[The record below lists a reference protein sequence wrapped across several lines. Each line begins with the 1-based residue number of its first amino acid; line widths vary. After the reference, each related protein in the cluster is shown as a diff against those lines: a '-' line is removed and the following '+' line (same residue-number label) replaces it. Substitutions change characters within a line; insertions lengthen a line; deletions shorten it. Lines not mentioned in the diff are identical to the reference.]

1 MILARVVLAD
11 DHALVRA
18 GMRKLLESLGTIEVV
33 GEAGDGIALLALVEQ
48 LRPDVVLMDI
58 TMPLLNGLDAT
69 LQVVKKWPT
78 TRVLILSMYDNEEYV
93 NLALTNGAT
102 GYLLKDAAPAELN
115 TAIQTV
121 LTGRVYLS
129 PTVAQEIIG
138 THVDI
143 LRGDGSI
150 EPTLSPRQREVLRL
164 VVQGQSNKEIARI
177 LGLSAKTVETHRSRL
192 MKQLGVHEV
201 TGLVRYAMRMGLL
214 PPEP

>member
-1 MILARVVLAD
+1 MTLTRVVLAD
-11 DHALVRA
+11 DHSLVRA
-18 GMRKLLESLGTIEVV
+18 GMCKLLESLGTIEVV
-33 GEAGDGIALLALVEQ
+33 GEAKDGVALLALLEHLQ
-48 LRPDVVLMDI
+48 PDVVLMDI
-58 TMPLLNGLDAT
+58 TMPVLNGLDAT
-69 LQVVKKWPT
+69 LQVVKKWPK
-78 TRVLILSMYDNEEYV
+78 TRVLILSMYENEEYV
-93 NLALTNGAT
+93 NLALANGAA

-121 LTGRVYLS
+121 LAGRVYLS
-129 PTVAQEIIG
+129 PAVAQDLIG
-138 THVDI
+138 THVHI
-143 LRGDGSI
+143 LRGDGSG
-150 EPTLSPRQREVLRL
+150 EPTLSSRQREVLTL